1 MYFSYF
7 STVCHE
13 THDLN
18 ENLRRGCG
26 KNTDCT
32 WRLMTR
38 VAIKLHV
45 ELDMTYNLDNDRN
58 TYYVATIL
66 AKVERKLLS

>member
-1 MYFSYF
+1 
-7 STVCHE
+7 
-13 THDLN
+13 
-18 ENLRRGCG
+18 
-26 KNTDCT
+26 
-32 WRLMTR
+32 MTR